1 MKLWS
6 SFLKELKLASRGFYF
21 YVEIT
26 MALILLVVLLLVIP
40 ENFNQIE
47 EEYMYLDLPQA
58 VEESFLAIIMEDD
71 LDGVIEDVTLEIDK
85 DMVPARLMLTDE
97 KRYYVL
103 ENKKDLI
110 RLVDDEGEVGGEV
123 YLGTQGELRYTYYL
137 QGYESER
144 LRNILLVFH
153 NEDINTTQ
161 VVFDAQDVRAM
172 NTGLQ
177 VLSDRENALP
187 VFLTFN
193 GSLMGLF
200 IVAAYVFLDK
210 KEGVVKAFAVTPSP
224 VWQYL
229 LSKIMV
235 ISVTSIVTSL
245 VLVIPVMGLE
255 AQYGGLLI
263 FLLTTGFFTSSLG
276 LLVTS
281 YYENITQ
288 SFGALYVLMMGL
300 MVPGFAYYIPSWEP
314 AWIRWIPTYYFMEG
328 FKETILPAG
337 DLSYVLLVS
346 VGFLMAGIVIFL
358 LADWRYKNTLSV

>member
-1 MKLWS
+1 
-6 SFLKELKLASRGFYF
+6 
-21 YVEIT
+21 
-26 MALILLVVLLLVIP
+26 
-40 ENFNQIE
+40 
-47 EEYMYLDLPQA
+47 
-58 VEESFLAIIMEDD
+58 
-71 LDGVIEDVTLEIDK
+71 
-85 DMVPARLMLTDE
+85 
-97 KRYYVL
+97 
-103 ENKKDLI
+103 
-110 RLVDDEGEVGGEV
+110 
-123 YLGTQGELRYTYYL
+123 
-137 QGYESER
+137 
-144 LRNILLVFH
+144 
-153 NEDINTTQ
+153 
-161 VVFDAQDVRAM
+161 M